1 MTLLIVSVGV
11 IVVLDPEVDTAK
23 AKIRYFTN
31 AKREW
36 CGLGSQD
43 FSGFSQASPTILC
56 ITYSYT
62 AHFVG
67 TPYWRLFAV
76 ATVYLYFIWN

>member
-1 MTLLIVSVGV
+1 MTLLIARVGV

-36 CGLGSQD
+36 CGLGSKD
-43 FSGFSQASPTILC
+43 FSGFGQASPTMLC
-56 ITYSYT
+56 IILVTYSYT

-67 TPYWRLFAV
+67 TPY
-76 ATVYLYFIWN
+76 